1 MFINDFFKTKV
12 TESKQAISDY
22 DTWSDQVA
30 AQGGEVH
37 PQQDR
42 NRLVAQSW
50 DGDTMGEF
58 NLRTNQGWVN
68 GQQGVEENRKSDF
81 RNTVEQQQR
90 DAIERI
96 KNSDYSD
103 VVKLYLIAIND
114 PAGPVFKA
122 LYRSI
127 TKGNEAT
134 EQLKNI
140 FAQKYNVDP
149 AELEKAELNYIAKQV
164 AREGVAEDTTPD
176 DEKAIEL
183 FAQIVADDTGYDVE
197 RINYYTYDEGLRT
210 PSGIPVYYYSFDGD
224 VRYVGA
230 LPGGKPTAIV
240 NQDGEVGSRGSYI
253 ELSIGGQVEY
263 VIKGKTLFSAA
274 DQQKIANAKPGD
286 DEYSLVMIALDLMWG
301 RMQHKFMEQ
310 DVAEGSLNELK
321 ASGFGGLPEGPKPDE
336 NGYYHYIL
344 FYLWPPSSTGSKKVR
359 SKKLAPDRN
368 TPEAE
373 QFFKRALG
381 GAEYAG
387 HELYTGYKQR
397 MQDIFRPRPGEQG
410 VAEGLGKDIKRAAQ
424 GWGGAQDKPADIVK
438 RNKGYDTDT
447 AKKVRAH
454 LDDAPDH
461 TPAGLQK
468 RVLDRKLKGVAE
480 GKGDFAQAIDNL
492 SGWHEEESDNPDIR
506 IWVFDDREGGWYAQG
521 TVYHNVKTGR
531 VKIEFEDRADA
542 WGGDVNDTFDSIG
555 DAMKV
560 LKNITGQISP
570 NTGKAQDFDKL
581 GGRTVAGPDDLYK
594 TDRVGK
600 KGTLNKTRMDIMK
613 AFSPYRKTGPEGQLP
628 ESGVAET
635 TGDPKFDKMLKGI
648 TGKRQV
654 AKQQKADTKQQAR
667 DAFGG
672 MFGGGNPADSLG
684 IRKKNVD
691 EGNELPANV
700 IDMIKKIAQSSAA
713 PEHKTAMINA
723 LIAKYKDHNMA
734 EAEGDPEGLPHLT
747 KKLLTN
753 IVNQVG
759 KEGAHAIIK
768 SLEWGDG
775 AADELL
781 QLIVND
787 LKKNVRGEVDETYGA
802 QLHTKHKKNRFK
814 QIKKIKQTQN
824 KAFGLSEA
832 GCTMTKAGR
841 ECPVHGMNEC
851 PGYEM
856 TETSPQDKLH
866 QRHQEIRKKSG
877 LPHPDHYLKMM
888 KQKQAEIDALRAE
901 VAADKAKGLGEA
913 TVTPRIGGF
922 QQTIDDDGTV
932 TSDYNVGPVS
942 ASTVKRPNTINTTSA
957 TVPLAHNVQATVDR
971 GIGFGGAG
979 KNIQQGGNQVT
990 SITARTS
997 QNPQGTTS
1005 SFVGQPTAQDL
1016 EKAVPPDWE
1025 SSGNEFSDEINEAIE
1040 RYVEALSR
1048 AGYDLQ
1054 EEKVRLDPKCWKGKK
1069 IGNPKTKV
1077 KGGVRVNNCV
1087 PK

>member
-12 TESKQAISDY
+12 TESKQSVTDY

-37 PQQDR
+37 PQKDR
-42 NRLVAQSW
+42 VRLVAQSW
-50 DGDTMGEF
+50 DGETIGEF

-164 AREGVAEDTTPD
+164 AREGVAE
-176 DEKAIEL
+176 
-183 FAQIVADDTGYDVE
+183 
-197 RINYYTYDEGLRT
+197 
-210 PSGIPVYYYSFDGD
+210 
-224 VRYVGA
+224 
-230 LPGGKPTAIV
+230 
-240 NQDGEVGSRGSYI
+240 
-253 ELSIGGQVEY
+253 
-263 VIKGKTLFSAA
+263 
-274 DQQKIANAKPGD
+274 
-286 DEYSLVMIALDLMWG
+286 
-301 RMQHKFMEQ
+301 
-310 DVAEGSLNELK
+310 
-321 ASGFGGLPEGPKPDE
+321 
-336 NGYYHYIL
+336 
-344 FYLWPPSSTGSKKVR
+344 
-359 SKKLAPDRN
+359 
-368 TPEAE
+368 
-373 QFFKRALG
+373 
-381 GAEYAG
+381 
-387 HELYTGYKQR
+387 
-397 MQDIFRPRPGEQG
+397 
-410 VAEGLGKDIKRAAQ
+410 
-424 GWGGAQDKPADIVK
+424 
-438 RNKGYDTDT
+438 
-447 AKKVRAH
+447 
-454 LDDAPDH
+454 
-461 TPAGLQK
+461 
-468 RVLDRKLKGVAE
+468 

-531 VKIEFEDRADA
+531 VKIEFEDRA
-542 WGGDVNDTFDSIG
+542 GEHSGDVNDTFDSIG

-560 LKNITGQISP
+560 LKNITVQIRS

-667 DAFGG
+667 DVFGG

-684 IRKKNVD
+684 IRKKSVD

-713 PEHKTAMINA
+713 PDHKKAMINA

-747 KKLLTN
+747 KELLTH
-753 IVNQVG
+753 IVQQVG

-787 LKKNVRGEVDETYGA
+787 LKKNVRGEVDETYGG

-832 GCTMTKAGR
+832 GCTMTEAGR
-841 ECPVHGMNEC
+841 KCPVHGMNEC

-856 TETSPQDKLH
+856 TETSAQDKLH

-901 VAADKAKGLGEA
+901 IAADKAKGLGEA

-990 SITARTS
+990 SITARTA

-1040 RYVEALSR
+1040 RYVEELGR

>member
-1 MFINDFFKTKV
+1 MFINDFFNTNV
-12 TESKQAISDY
+12 TESKQAVSDY

-37 PQQDR
+37 PQKDR
-42 NRLVAQSW
+42 VRMVAQSW
-50 DGDTMGEF
+50 SGDTIGEF
-58 NLRTNQGWVN
+58 DLKTNQGW
-68 GQQGVEENRKSDF
+68 
-81 RNTVEQQQR
+81 
-90 DAIERI
+90 
-96 KNSDYSD
+96 
-103 VVKLYLIAIND
+103 IND
-114 PAGPVFKA
+114 
-122 LYRSI
+122 
-127 TKGNEAT
+127 
-134 EQLKNI
+134 Q
-140 FAQKYNVDP
+140 
-149 AELEKAELNYIAKQV
+149 
-164 AREGVAEDTTPD
+164 
-176 DEKAIEL
+176 
-183 FAQIVADDTGYDVE
+183 
-197 RINYYTYDEGLRT
+197 
-210 PSGIPVYYYSFDGD
+210 
-224 VRYVGA
+224 
-230 LPGGKPTAIV
+230 
-240 NQDGEVGSRGSYI
+240 
-253 ELSIGGQVEY
+253 
-263 VIKGKTLFSAA
+263 
-274 DQQKIANAKPGD
+274 
-286 DEYSLVMIALDLMWG
+286 
-301 RMQHKFMEQ
+301 
-310 DVAEGSLNELK
+310 
-321 ASGFGGLPEGPKPDE
+321 
-336 NGYYHYIL
+336 
-344 FYLWPPSSTGSKKVR
+344 
-359 SKKLAPDRN
+359 
-368 TPEAE
+368 
-373 QFFKRALG
+373 
-381 GAEYAG
+381 
-387 HELYTGYKQR
+387 
-397 MQDIFRPRPGEQG
+397 QG
-410 VAEGLGKDIKRAAQ
+410 VAEGAED
-424 GWGGAQDKPADIVK
+424 
-438 RNKGYDTDT
+438 
-447 AKKVRAH
+447 
-454 LDDAPDH
+454 
-461 TPAGLQK
+461 
-468 RVLDRKLKGVAE
+468 LDRQALDIADKLITDKNLAKLNDMAHDSTIYRALERYFAKNNISTTIFNRVAAIVFKKLDKYGRRLSTDPRIQEQGVAE

-684 IRKKNVD
+684 IRKKSVD
-691 EGNELPANV
+691 EGNELPPNV

-713 PEHKTAMINA
+713 PDHKKAMINA
-723 LIAKYKDHNMA
+723 LIAKYSNSGVA
-734 EAEGDPEGLPHLT
+734 
-747 KKLLTN
+747 
-753 IVNQVG
+753 
-759 KEGAHAIIK
+759 
-768 SLEWGDG
+768 
-775 AADELL
+775 
-781 QLIVND
+781 
-787 LKKNVRGEVDETYGA
+787 ETYGA
-802 QLHTKHKKNRFK
+802 ELHTKHKRNRFK
-814 QIKKIKQTQN
+814 QLDKIKQQQE

-832 GCTMTKAGR
+832 GCTMTEEGR

-888 KQKQAEIDALRAE
+888 KQKQAEIDALKADI
-901 VAADKAKGLGEA
+901 AADRAKGLGEA
-913 TVTPRIGGF
+913 RKP
-922 QQTIDDDGTV
+922 
-932 TSDYNVGPVS
+932 DYNFDIEDIKKLERIRDLSTLKTLAFELISKPS
-942 ASTVKRPNTINTTSA
+942 AKPMKPEKVEWFRSA
-957 TVPLAHNVQATVDR
+957 LERMDSPLKVIKLMYDLMLSGEGHQVIGSRNSMKANSYR
-971 GIGFGGAG
+971 G
-979 KNIQQGGNQVT
+979 
-990 SITARTS
+990 R
-997 QNPQGTTS
+997 
-1005 SFVGQPTAQDL
+1005 
-1016 EKAVPPDWE
+1016 
-1025 SSGNEFSDEINEAIE
+1025 FSEQEDISEDVE